1 MSACASK
8 IPVAAHRRPSLET
21 SAIEVATTSSPSR
34 IPIASSSTSPRR
46 SSSVE
51 QVSPSRTP
59 NLSRNHSPERKTST
73 SSSKIPTSIPTTTN
87 TSSSLT
93 SSVSDLSPSRTPKN
107 APRDRPQSIDI
118 EDEFKSKIQYGRF
131 LQQISNSSRAAIANN
146 GSGNEN
152 PLSSS
157 SSASPSRIPVAAS
170 ISSRKSSLD
179 ASPSRTPNT
188 DLSPSRTPNNGSTI
202 SIDECDI
209 ETERLIPSTTY
220 EDNNRTSPSRSKI
233 PTLKGSRSSSPPK
246 VAQSLYGWSPTS
258 SDRHYHQELTPNS
271 SAVTSPNKSSSS
283 QVPFS
288 TLKDQTK
295 LNHSNSS
302 SGNSLHRMQ
311 SSSSQTSVS
320 GSTSSST
327 RSQRSG
333 SSGAATDSATEQ
345 LIQSEDKIESRSRK
359 KQYEAFVMT
368 GDRMICLAKTPAN
381 SDFLSKTS
389 NKTTGGLEKIPYDLN
404 IGTSSSST
412 TTTQH
417 FDSID
422 VEADVKEESV
432 DEDHED
438 TTLTSVSGLA
448 NSGDIGLDTT
458 KSSTSAATTT
468 AKELI
473 SSKKPIQRKSSQK
486 RQASM
491 ESGSSPGGS
500 RRNHNPTT
508 NPAPQSPDLSTSS
521 LISSE
526 HYNGESLLDQDNLIS
541 PQSSSSPDTP
551 EWSLID
557 SYHKQKSGEAK
568 LPLLPIASDDDDER
582 NHLSSNHPD
591 DSSPEEA
598 IISEGNRVIITIG
611 TSTATSGSSSHIS
624 DIDFTNN
631 VVEGL
636 SLSKSNTTGSAAM
649 LPPTDTSASGG
660 GSGGAIGS
668 SQNPSNYYEDNTF
681 QISNYGQ
688 SSATNTNYPSLNS
701 AESSEESDLESLR
714 SYHPPA
720 KAVDVPSA
728 VRLAK
733 RLYHL
738 EGFRR
743 TDVSRHLGKNNDF
756 SQVVAEEYLRY
767 FDFSGSM
774 SLDMAL
780 RYVCFCCCF
789 YIILSDLMGS
799 VFLV

>member
-21 SAIEVATTSSPSR
+21 SSIEVAATTPSPSR
-34 IPIASSSTSPRR
+34 IPVASSTSPRR

-51 QVSPSRTP
+51 VSPSRTP
-59 NLSRNHSPERKTST
+59 NLSRNHSPERKTS
-73 SSSKIPTSIPTTTN
+73 SSKIPTTTN
-87 TSSSLT
+87 TSSLT
-93 SSVSDLSPSRTPKN
+93 SSVSDLSPSRTPNN
-107 APRDRPQSIDI
+107 APRERPQSIDI

-131 LQQISNSSRAAIANN
+131 LQQISSSRVANN
-146 GSGNEN
+146 GSGNE
-152 PLSSS
+152 SA
-157 SSASPSRIPVAAS
+157 SSASPSRIPVVASAS

-188 DLSPSRTPNNGSTI
+188 DLSPSRTPNNGSTV
-202 SIDECDI
+202 SIDDDI
-209 ETERLIPSTTY
+209 ENERLIPTY
-220 EDNNRTSPSRSKI
+220 EDSRTSPSRSKI

-246 VAQSLYGWSPTS
+246 AQSYGWSPTS
-258 SDRHYHQELTPNS
+258 SDRHLHHHHQELAPT
-271 SAVTSPNKSSSS
+271 SAITSPNKSS

-288 TLKDQTK
+288 TLKETK

-381 SDFLSKTS
+381 SEFLSKTTNYRGS
-389 NKTTGGLEKIPYDLN
+389 SGAGGLEKIPYDLN
-404 IGTSSSST
+404 IATSSP
-412 TTTQH
+412 TQH
-417 FDSID
+417 FDSTD
-422 VEADVKEESV
+422 CDVKEGSV
-432 DEDHED
+432 DEDENARCHD
-438 TTLTSVSGLA
+438 SPPPQTTLTSPDSKLA
-448 NSGDIGLDTT
+448 NSVDIPLDTT
-458 KSSTSAATTT
+458 KTSTPAAAAVSTTTT
-468 AKELI
+468 AKES

-486 RQASM
+486 CQRQASM
-491 ESGSSPGGS
+491 DSSSPVGS
-500 RRNHNPTT
+500 RRNNP
-508 NPAPQSPDLSTSS
+508 PQSPDLSTSS

-526 HYNGESLLDQDNLIS
+526 HYNGESLLDQDNLS

-582 NHLSSNHPD
+582 NLNNP

-611 TSTATSGSSSHIS
+611 STSGSSSHIS

-631 VVEGL
+631 VGGSGNVEG
-636 SLSKSNTTGSAAM
+636 LSKSNTASAV
-649 LPPTDTSASGG
+649 PTTASASGG
-660 GSGGAIGS
+660 GAIGS
-668 SQNPSNYYEDNTF
+668 QLQTPNYYEDSLNSTTF
-681 QISNYGQ
+681 SNYGQ
-688 SSATNTNYPSLNS
+688 SSNSAANNYPSLS

-738 EGFRR
+738 DGFKR

-780 RYVCFCCCF
+780 RYV
-789 YIILSDLMGS
+789 IS
-799 VFLV
+799 

>member
-21 SAIEVATTSSPSR
+21 SSIEVATTTPSPSR
-34 IPIASSSTSPRR
+34 IPVASSTSPRR

-51 QVSPSRTP
+51 VSPSRTP
-59 NLSRNHSPERKTST
+59 NLSRNHSPERKTS
-73 SSSKIPTSIPTTTN
+73 SSKIPTSTTTN
-87 TSSSLT
+87 TSSSLA

-107 APRDRPQSIDI
+107 ASRERPQSIDI

-131 LQQISNSSRAAIANN
+131 LQQISSSRTANN
-146 GSGNEN
+146 GSGSE
-152 PLSSS
+152 PS
-157 SSASPSRIPVAAS
+157 SSASPSRIPLVASAS

-188 DLSPSRTPNNGSTI
+188 DLSPSRTPNNGSTV
-202 SIDECDI
+202 SINDDI
-209 ETERLIPSTTY
+209 ENERLIPTY
-220 EDNNRTSPSRSKI
+220 EDSRTSPSRSKI

-246 VAQSLYGWSPTS
+246 AQSLYGWSPTS
-258 SDRHYHQELTPNS
+258 SDRQLHQHHHQELAPT
-271 SAVTSPNKSSSS
+271 SAMTSPNKSS

-288 TLKDQTK
+288 TLKESK

-381 SDFLSKTS
+381 SEFL
-389 NKTTGGLEKIPYDLN
+389 NKTTNNRESGGLEKISYDLN
-404 IGTSSSST
+404 IATSSS
-412 TTTQH
+412 TQH
-417 FDSID
+417 FDSTD
-422 VEADVKEESV
+422 DGDVKEGSV
-432 DEDHED
+432 DEDED
-438 TTLTSVSGLA
+438 ARRHDSPPPATLTSPDSKLA
-448 NSGDIGLDTT
+448 NSVDIPVDIT
-458 KSSTSAATTT
+458 KSSTPAAATTT
-468 AKELI
+468 TTTPKESS

-491 ESGSSPGGS
+491 DSSSPGGS
-500 RRNHNPTT
+500 RRNNP
-508 NPAPQSPDLSTSS
+508 PQSPDLSTSS

-526 HYNGESLLDQDNLIS
+526 HYNGESLLDQDNLS

-582 NHLSSNHPD
+582 NLNNP

-611 TSTATSGSSSHIS
+611 STSGSSSHIS

-631 VVEGL
+631 VEGL
-636 SLSKSNTTGSAAM
+636 SSRSNTAAAV
-649 LPPTDTSASGG
+649 PTASSASGG
-660 GSGGAIGS
+660 GGAIGS
-668 SQNPSNYYEDNTF
+668 QFQPSSNYYEDSLNSTTSTTPF
-681 QISNYGQ
+681 SNYGQ
-688 SSATNTNYPSLNS
+688 SSNSATNNYPSLS

-767 FDFSGSM
+767 FDLSGSM

-780 RYVCFCCCF
+780 RYVCT
-789 YIILSDLMGS
+789 Y
-799 VFLV
+799 VTK